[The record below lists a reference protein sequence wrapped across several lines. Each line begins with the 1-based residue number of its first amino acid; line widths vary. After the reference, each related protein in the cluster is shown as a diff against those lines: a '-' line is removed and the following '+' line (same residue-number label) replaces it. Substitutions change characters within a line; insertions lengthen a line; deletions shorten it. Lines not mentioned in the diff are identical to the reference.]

1 MTAKNSNKDV
11 LHTALLH
18 CKMAELKRVCEKLA
32 LDFSGKK
39 GELIERIVTFIA
51 TGKKIES
58 PLMPEKSKAKRGVHY
73 SLAPETLILS
83 GAYVNDLATRI
94 FFKTIIGEHF
104 HFTAYG
110 IDWLNERWM
119 AGNPPTYAEFA
130 EFWEAERL
138 RRKKKTPEP
147 KEEWA
152 YINFLQDYFAQHPHA
167 PQKEAM
173 QAWKKKREEMVQVV
187 WQMLGMK

>member
-1 MTAKNSNKDV
+1 MVIKNSNKDA

-18 CKMAELKRVCEKLA
+18 CKMGELKQVCEKLA

-39 GELIERIVTFIA
+39 GMVIERIVTFV
-51 TGKKIES
+51 TSGKKVEAPS
-58 PLMPEKSKAKRGVHY
+58 MPEKSKAKRGALY
-73 SLAPETLILS
+73 PLAPEALMLK
-83 GAYVNDLATRI
+83 GAYLNDLATRTL
-94 FFKTIIGEHF
+94 FKKLVGEHF

-119 AGNPPTYAEFA
+119 AGNPPTYADFA

-152 YINFLQDYFAQHPHA
+152 YINFLQDYFAQHPNA

-187 WQMLGMK
+187 WDMLNL